1 MLRVKEVAAALGVHP
16 ATVYR
21 LIEDGEL
28 KAVRSG
34 RPRKQG
40 TTTRGGAIRIPTE
53 ALEAHLARAAI
64 ATGV

>member
-1 MLRVKEVAAALGVHP
+1 MLRVKDVAAALGVHP

-21 LIEDGEL
+21 LIKDGEL
-28 KAVRSG
+28 EAVRSG

-40 TTTRGGAIRIPTE
+40 TKTRGGAIRIPAE

-64 ATGV
+64 ATVA

>member
-21 LIEDGEL
+21 LIKDGEL
-28 KAVRSG
+28 EAVRSG

-40 TTTRGGAIRIPTE
+40 TKARGGAIRIPPE
-53 ALEAHLARAAI
+53 ALEAHLSRAAI
-64 ATGV
+64 ATGM